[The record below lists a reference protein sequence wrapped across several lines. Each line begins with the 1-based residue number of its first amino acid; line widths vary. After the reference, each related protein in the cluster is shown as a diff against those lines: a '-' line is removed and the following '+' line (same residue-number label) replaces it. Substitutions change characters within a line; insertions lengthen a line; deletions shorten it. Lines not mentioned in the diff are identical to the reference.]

1 MKKEIELLSPAG
13 DLECIDAALYFG
25 ADAVYVGGRI
35 MQLRAASAA
44 MTDEA
49 LNEAVR
55 RVHEKGRK
63 IYVTVNCFADNGD
76 IDLVGAYAKE
86 LYDINVDAV
95 IVSDIG
101 VLAEVKKHAPD
112 LEVHISTQANCQNFM
127 AARVYYDL
135 GAKRIVL
142 ARELSI
148 EDIAELRARTPKELE
163 LEAFVHGAM
172 CMAYSGRCIISSFLT
187 GRSGNKGECAQ
198 PCRWQYSLVEKKRPE
213 QSFDIEEEGE
223 YTAILSSHDLCA
235 IEFLD
240 KLTEAGVSSFKIEG
254 RMKTP
259 YYVATVTD
267 SYRKAIDRTYPING
281 LREQLDCISHR
292 PYSSGFY
299 FGEMKKNHYNDG
311 EYRRT
316 CDFAGVVLEDTNSE
330 GLTLVE
336 QRNYFKKGDTLEL
349 LSPHSLNVKLNVN
362 EIIDSEGTS
371 RETAHLVKER
381 VLVNL
386 GAELKKGDIL
396 RRRL

>member
-198 PCRWQYSLVEKKRPE
+198 PCRWQYSLVEKAPR
-213 QSFDIEEEGE
+213 
-223 YTAILSSHDLCA
+223 
-235 IEFLD
+235 
-240 KLTEAGVSSFKIEG
+240 
-254 RMKTP
+254 
-259 YYVATVTD
+259 
-267 SYRKAIDRTYPING
+267 
-281 LREQLDCISHR
+281 
-292 PYSSGFY
+292 
-299 FGEMKKNHYNDG
+299 
-311 EYRRT
+311 
-316 CDFAGVVLEDTNSE
+316 
-330 GLTLVE
+330 
-336 QRNYFKKGDTLEL
+336 
-349 LSPHSLNVKLNVN
+349 
-362 EIIDSEGTS
+362 
-371 RETAHLVKER
+371 
-381 VLVNL
+381 
-386 GAELKKGDIL
+386 AEL
-396 RRRL
+396 